1 MHASDGDHRPVPAE
15 PDPEA
20 LLRMRIAVADA
31 AFVAEGVTLGLLLKW
46 AERAPPFDDL
56 PPPLLARRAPKN
68 AVLWSAASPRA
79 VVNGGR
85 PPPG

>member
-1 MHASDGDHRPVPAE
+1 MDPSRVGDRPATAE
-15 PDPEA
+15 PDHDA

-56 PPPLLARRAPKN
+56 PPRLLRRRAPDDH
-68 AVLWSAASPRA
+68 VRVSADH
-79 VVNGGR
+79 
-85 PPPG
+85 

>member
-1 MHASDGDHRPVPAE
+1 MDPSRGDERPPISE
-15 PDPEA
+15 PDPDA

-56 PPPLLARRAPKN
+56 PPRVLRRRAPEDG
-68 AVLWSAASPRA
+68 VQLSADH
-79 VVNGGR
+79 
-85 PPPG
+85 